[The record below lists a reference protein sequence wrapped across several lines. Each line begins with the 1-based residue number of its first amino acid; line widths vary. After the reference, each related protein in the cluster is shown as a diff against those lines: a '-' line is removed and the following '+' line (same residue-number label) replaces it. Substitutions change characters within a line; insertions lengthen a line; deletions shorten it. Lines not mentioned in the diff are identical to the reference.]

1 LESALQ
7 PYNAD
12 MEASVRGFLTVLWVC
27 AFTAAVAVPQTSPS
41 QFAVA
46 TTTLPP
52 ARLRQAY
59 QFQLQAQGGTLPLKW
74 AITRGAL
81 PLGLVLSGDGLI
93 SGTTTEKGEFP
104 FVVAVTDSSTPPQQ
118 KNQAFVFHVIAPL
131 LAEWN
136 PLPKVNG
143 RRIEGGIK
151 VSNQTG
157 HDFDLT
163 VIVMAINEIGRATA
177 IGYQH
182 LNMKDATELQIPV
195 GEQLPRGAYDVDGTV
210 VAEVVETN
218 SIHRVHLVS
227 DRKLQVAVGP

>member
-1 LESALQ
+1 MR
-7 PYNAD
+7 P
-12 MEASVRGFLTVLWVC
+12 SVRRLLAVLWVY
-27 AFTAAVAVPQTSPS
+27 AFTTALAAPQISPS
-41 QFAVA
+41 QFAVV

-52 ARLRQAY
+52 ARLRQPY
-59 QFQLQAQGGTLPLKW
+59 QFQLQVQGGILPLKW

-81 PLGLVLSGDGLI
+81 PPGLVLSVDGVI
-93 SGTTTEKGEFP
+93 SGAALEKGEFP

-118 KNQAFVFHVIAPL
+118 KNQAFVFHVIVPL

-136 PLPKVNG
+136 PPPKVNG

-227 DRKLQVAVGP
+227 DQKLQVSVGP